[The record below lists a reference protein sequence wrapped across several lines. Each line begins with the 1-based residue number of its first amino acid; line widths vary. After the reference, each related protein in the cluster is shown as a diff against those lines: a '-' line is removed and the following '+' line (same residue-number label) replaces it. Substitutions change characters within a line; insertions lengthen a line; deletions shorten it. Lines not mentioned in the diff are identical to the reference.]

1 MAGAGGDAM
10 ATAAALTAASSSW
23 ESSLFDS
30 EHEPGVGDARG
41 LFLRPRCRGA
51 GWFFTAWSSFVRSPT
66 GAQRGTEKPWGPS
79 PPNRFVDLT
88 HFLALKGMP
97 ARTKSTTGVWG
108 WSVGEYK
115 DWRRAE
121 TRPSLRGVASTCLR
135 RRLEPA
141 ILFFLVWA
149 ARRRGGGV
157 PACPSKGGGGGEG
170 ACLPA
175 TPEAVLCQCH

>member
-1 MAGAGGDAM
+1 M
-10 ATAAALTAASSSW
+10 
-23 ESSLFDS
+23 FDS
-30 EHEPGVGDARG
+30 LAEPGVGDARG

-88 HFLALKGMP
+88 HFRALKGTP

-108 WSVGEYK
+108 WSVGEYN

-135 RRLEPA
+135 RRLLPA
-141 ILFFLVWA
+141 IYGC
-149 ARRRGGGV
+149 GGGV
-157 PACPSKGGGGGEG
+157 PVTRLFIAAASASGVRV
-170 ACLPA
+170 A
-175 TPEAVLCQCH
+175 TPEAVLLAPLAVPTRHLPRDLVSMRSLRRG